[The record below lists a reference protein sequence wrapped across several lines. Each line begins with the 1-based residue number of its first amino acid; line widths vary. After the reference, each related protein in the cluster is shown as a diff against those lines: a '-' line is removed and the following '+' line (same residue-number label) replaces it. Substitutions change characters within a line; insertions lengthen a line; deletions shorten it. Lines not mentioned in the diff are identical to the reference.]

1 MEQISFYTGNDIRA
15 LLYEQGITTYFANKA
30 ISLTAGH
37 LSKRDYF
44 KIGRKACYSE
54 DAYKSIQAKAI
65 ELQEYHDK
73 NVATPEKTKGLYTA
87 RDIDP
92 KNPQRAL
99 SFLNSRGF
107 DPVKQLVRPDTNR
120 WINYYGKDAYQCYV
134 TNHTEDERGKMVTDE
149 LNRDIAE
156 LTKQNHVL
164 RTMLEA
170 KDIQIQGKDKTIDH
184 LKDRIDDLES
194 QINRLTDEL
203 DGVVGHRHSG
213 KLVKFRK
220 VANQ

>member
-1 MEQISFYTGNDIRA
+1 MEQISFYTGNEVRS
-15 LLYEQGITTYFANKA
+15 LLYEQGIAKYFANKA
-30 ISLTAGH
+30 ITLTAGH
-37 LSKRDYF
+37 LSKRDCF
-44 KIGRKACYSE
+44 KIGRKSCYSE
-54 DAYKSIQAKAI
+54 NAYKAIQAKAI
-65 ELQEYHDK
+65 ELQDYHDR
-73 NVATPEKTKGLYTA
+73 NVATPEKTKGLYTV

-99 SFLNSRGF
+99 SFLNGHGIT
-107 DPVKQLVRPDTNR
+107 PVKQLVSPDSNR
-120 WINYYGKDAYQCYV
+120 WVNYYDKSAYQFFA
-134 TNHTEDERGKMVTDE
+134 NAHTENNRSNDVKDE
-149 LNRDIAE
+149 LNRNIAE

-184 LKDRIDDLES
+184 LKERIDDLES

-220 VANQ
+220 VANE

>member
-1 MEQISFYTGNDIRA
+1 MEQISFYTGNEVRS
-15 LLYEQGITTYFANKA
+15 LLYEQGITKYFANKA
-30 ISLTAGH
+30 ITLTTGH

-44 KIGRKACYSE
+44 KIGRKSCYSE
-54 DAYKSIQAKAI
+54 NAYKAIRAKAI
-65 ELQEYHDK
+65 ELQDYHDR

-87 RDIDP
+87 YDIDP
-92 KNPQRAL
+92 KNPQRVL
-99 SFLNSRGF
+99 SFLNGRGF
-107 DPVKQLVRPDTNR
+107 DPVKQLVSPDTNR

-134 TNHTEDERGKMVTDE
+134 TNHTAGERSKMVMDE

-184 LKDRIDDLES
+184 LKERIGDLES

-203 DGVVGHRHSG
+203 DGVAGHRHSG